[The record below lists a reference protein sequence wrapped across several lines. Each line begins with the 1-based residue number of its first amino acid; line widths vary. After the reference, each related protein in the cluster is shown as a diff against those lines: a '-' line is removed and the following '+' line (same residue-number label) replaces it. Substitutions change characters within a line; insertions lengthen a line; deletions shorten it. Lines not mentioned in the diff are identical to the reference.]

1 MGVVVPSD
9 GRRWTVGIVVPSD
22 GRSWTVGV
30 VVPSD
35 GRSWTVGVVVPSDGR
50 SWTVDVVVLNTWH
63 ETGNKYM
70 GFCLSALASQKIHK
84 SYELSNPVFDH
95 QLYLL

>member
-1 MGVVVPSD
+1 MLWFLVMG
-9 GRRWTVGIVVPSD
+9 GAGQWAL
-22 GRSWTVGV
+22 WF
-30 VVPSD
+30 
-35 GRSWTVGVVVPSDGR
+35 PSDGR